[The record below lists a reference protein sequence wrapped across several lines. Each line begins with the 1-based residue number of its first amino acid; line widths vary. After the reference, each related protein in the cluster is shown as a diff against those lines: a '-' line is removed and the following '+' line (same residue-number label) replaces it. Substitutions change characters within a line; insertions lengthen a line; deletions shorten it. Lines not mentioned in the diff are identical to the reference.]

1 MHHFFVTPEN
11 VSDSEI
17 TITGSDVNHI
27 KNVLRMK
34 IGEELL
40 ISNGQGQDY
49 LCKLINLA
57 DDKVICEITDA
68 EFEGCE
74 SPAKFILFQGLPK
87 ADKFETVIQKAVE
100 LGAFEIVPVET
111 KRTIV
116 KLDAKKKESKLKR
129 WAGIA
134 ESAAK
139 QSRRSIVPEVADVL
153 KFDKALEMAKDFDLN
168 IIPYE
173 NFKDMEATRA
183 ALSNVKP
190 GMKVGI
196 FIGPEGGFDEAE
208 VDAAIEAGVKPI
220 SLGKRILRTET
231 AGLTI
236 LSILMFMLE

>member
-11 VSDSEI
+11 VSDGEI

-27 KNVLRMK
+27 KNVLRMR

-49 LCKLINLA
+49 LCKLKNLA
-57 DDKVICEITDA
+57 DDMVTCEITDA

-74 SPAKFILFQGLPK
+74 SPAKFYLFQGLPK

-116 KLDAKKKESKLKR
+116 KLDAKKKEAKIKR
-129 WAGIA
+129 WNSIA